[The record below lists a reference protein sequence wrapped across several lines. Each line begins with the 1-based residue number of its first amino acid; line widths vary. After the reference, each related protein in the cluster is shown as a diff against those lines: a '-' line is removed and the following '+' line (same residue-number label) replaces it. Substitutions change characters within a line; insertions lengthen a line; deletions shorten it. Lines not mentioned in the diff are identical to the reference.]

1 MAATVA
7 TETGT
12 AADLLRGRDL
22 GFACVV
28 LGKPGLKAHD
38 ARRWQN
44 SPHLRVSIGYLH
56 DIFDYLD
63 AADIRMYRLSS
74 GVAPYITH
82 PDLPQFWH
90 QIDECRDELAELGAK
105 ARRYRLRLSS
115 HPAQYT
121 LLNAVDL
128 GILASSLRDFDYHV
142 ALLDALGMPLDN
154 KVITHVGG
162 VYGDKEAAR
171 DRFITR
177 YPDLPE
183 AVRARLVLENDETH
197 YSLGDVLSISER
209 TGIPVCWDWLHHD
222 ANNPDRIPAAEAT
235 RLTAATWPTG
245 QKQKIHYSS
254 QRRETRQI
262 ARKDRKTGERLL
274 VDAPPALGQH
284 ADDIDA
290 AEFAAYLASIQDVPF
305 DIMLEAKHKDL
316 AVLKLRA
323 DLAAMPLPTPGPAPA
338 PNLITPSL
346 ITMK

>member
-1 MAATVA
+1 MATTATTGA
-7 TETGT
+7 GT
-12 AADLLRGRDL
+12 AAELLRGREL

-44 SPHLRVSIGYLH
+44 EPHLRVSIGYLH

-63 AADIRMYRLSS
+63 AVDIRMYRLSS

-82 PDLPQFWH
+82 PDLPQFWG
-90 QIDECRDELAELGAK
+90 QIDECRDELAALGAK
-105 ARRYRLRLSS
+105 ARHYRLRLSS

-121 LLNAVDL
+121 LLNALDA
-128 GILASSLRDFDYHV
+128 GILAASLRDFAYHV
-142 ALLDALGMPLDN
+142 ALLDALGMPIDN

-162 VYGDKEAAR
+162 VYGDKAAALE
-171 DRFITR
+171 RFIAR

-197 YSLGDVLSISER
+197 YSLGDVLRVSER

-222 ANNPDRIPAAEAT
+222 ANNPDNIPAAEAT
-235 RLTAATWPTG
+235 RLAAATWPAG

-254 QRRETRQI
+254 QRREVRQI
-262 ARKDRKTGERLL
+262 ARKNRKTRERLM
-274 VDAPPALGQH
+274 VEAPPALGQH
-284 ADDIDA
+284 ADDIDPQ
-290 AEFAAYLASIQDVPF
+290 EFATYLASVPDVPF

-323 DLAAMPLPTPGPAPA
+323 DLATLSLPAAPRDRPTAVAGHPA
-338 PNLITPSL
+338 
-346 ITMK
+346 

>member
-1 MAATVA
+1 MAATGA
-7 TETGT
+7 IGAGT
-12 AADLLRGRDL
+12 AAELLRGREL

-63 AADIRMYRLSS
+63 AVDIRMYRLSS

-90 QIDECRDELAELGAK
+90 QLAECRDELAALGAK
-105 ARRYRLRLSS
+105 ARRYGLRLSS

-121 LLNAVDL
+121 LLNALDP
-128 GILASSLRDFDYHV
+128 GILDASLRDFNYHV
-142 ALLDALGMPLDN
+142 ALLDALGMPRDN
-154 KVITHVGG
+154 KIITHVGG
-162 VYGDKEAAR
+162 VYGDKIAAR
-171 DRFITR
+171 DRFIAR

-183 AVRARLVLENDETH
+183 AVRARLVLENDENH
-197 YSLGDVLSISER
+197 YSVGDVLHISAR

-222 ANNPDRIPAAEAT
+222 ANNPDGIPAVEAT
-235 RLTAATWPTG
+235 RLVAATWPQG

-254 QRRETRQI
+254 QRRETRQV
-262 ARKDRKTGERLL
+262 ARKNRKTGERRL
-274 VDAPPALGQH
+274 VEAPPALGQH
-284 ADDIDA
+284 ADDIDPR
-290 AEFAAYLASIQDVPF
+290 EFAAYLASVPDVPF

-323 DLAAMPLPTPGPAPA
+323 DLAALPLPGTPRAVAAAGAGE
-338 PNLITPSL
+338 LT
-346 ITMK
+346 

>member
-1 MAATVA
+1 MAATTA
-7 TETGT
+7 SGTGT
-12 AADLLRGRDL
+12 AAALLRGREL

-44 SPHLRVSIGYLH
+44 NPHLRVSIGYLH

-63 AADIRMYRLSS
+63 AVDIRMYRLSS

-82 PDLPQFWH
+82 PDLPQFWG

-121 LLNAVDL
+121 LLNAIEP
-128 GILASSLRDFDYHV
+128 GILDASLRDFNYHV

-162 VYGDKEAAR
+162 VYGDKEAAME
-171 DRFITR
+171 RFIAR

-197 YSLGDVLSISER
+197 YSVGDVLRISER

-222 ANNPDRIPAAEAT
+222 ANNPEGIPAAEAT
-235 RLTAATWPTG
+235 RLVAATWPQG

-262 ARKDRKTGERLL
+262 ARKDRQTGERLL
-274 VDAPPALGQH
+274 VEAPPALGQH

-290 AEFAAYLASIQDVPF
+290 AEFAAYLAGVTDVPF

-323 DLAAMPLPTPGPAPA
+323 DLAAMPLPAAPRGPAA
-338 PNLITPSL
+338 VADGWA
-346 ITMK
+346 

>member
-1 MAATVA
+1 MATTATSG
-7 TETGT
+7 TGT
-12 AADLLRGRDL
+12 AADLLRGREL

-28 LGKPGLKAHD
+28 LGKPGLKAGD

-63 AADIRMYRLSS
+63 AVDIRMYRLSS

-82 PDLPQFWH
+82 PDLPQFWG
-90 QIDECRDELAELGAK
+90 QIDECRDELAALGEK

-115 HPAQYT
+115 HPAQFT
-121 LLNAVDL
+121 LLNAIEQ
-128 GILASSLRDFDYHV
+128 GILDASLRDFNYHV
-142 ALLDALGMPLDN
+142 ALLDAMGMPLDN

-162 VYGDKEAAR
+162 VYGDKAAAME
-171 DRFITR
+171 RFIAR

-183 AVRARLVLENDETH
+183 AVRARLVLENDEKH
-197 YSLGDVLSISER
+197 YHIGDVVRISER
-209 TGIPVCWDWLHHD
+209 TGIPICWDWLHHD
-222 ANNPDRIPAAEAT
+222 ANNPDGIPADEAT
-235 RLTAATWPTG
+235 RLAAATWPTG

-262 ARKDRKTGERLL
+262 ARKNRKTGERVL
-274 VDAPPALGQH
+274 VDAPPAIGQH
-284 ADDIDA
+284 ADDIDPQ
-290 AEFAAYLASIQDVPF
+290 EFAAYLAGVQDVPF

-323 DLAAMPLPTPGPAPA
+323 DLAALPLPAAPHDAETVPARGLA
-338 PNLITPSL
+338 
-346 ITMK
+346 